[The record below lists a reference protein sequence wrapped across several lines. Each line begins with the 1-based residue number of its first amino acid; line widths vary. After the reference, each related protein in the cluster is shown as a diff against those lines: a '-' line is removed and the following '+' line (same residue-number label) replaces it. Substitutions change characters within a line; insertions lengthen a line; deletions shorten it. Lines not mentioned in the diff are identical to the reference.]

1 MSRYQELDGL
11 FLLKDTIGS
20 GGFGKVK
27 LATHLLTGEKV
38 AIKIMN
44 KQALGPDLPRVK
56 TEIEAMKSIHH
67 KHVCQLYQVIE
78 NEDRVF
84 LVLEYCPEGELFD
97 YVVAKDRLTEVE
109 AKHFFHQIVSAM
121 AYIHFKGYA
130 HRDLKPENI
139 LLDEHH
145 NVKIIDFGLC
155 AKPKGGMDHHLYTP
169 CGSAAYAAPELVSG
183 KEYLGDMADVWSMGV
198 LLYALLC
205 GYLPFDDDSITVL
218 CKKINAGKYSVPPWL
233 SPESIEIIDQLLQV
247 NPMRR
252 ISMRHLLNHPWV
264 CQDGKPVIW
273 KPQSQE
279 IDEDC
284 LIELAVFKGTSRG
297 RMINMIT
304 EKKRKG
310 QPLRLYD
317 ARPLLL
323 PLQPKSW
330 NVNGTDEKY
339 SLELSRNQRHCQE
352 RTPNHF
358 EHTPTSIKS
367 VPRNSAAT
375 ECSLNSKEPVPKN
388 KENLTAP
395 PMKDPWI
402 TPKKDEP
409 VSMKRNSSKELSACS
424 KTPRQKENK
433 ENIFE
438 TPKKVDNTFAVPLS
452 AAPTPRSRKCKSVK
466 PSRRSRSPLMG
477 RQLQQLVEGKDSATP
492 SAKSGTQVLSPSRSV
507 DSQLNNLN
515 LISPVSEFY
524 KATSLDTDLHHSGF
538 DRNSER
544 KSFRKNGMFGSLEK
558 VFKMFSPRG
567 KYIGA
572 GPRKVKTTHNVF
584 RTEQYSPELVL
595 SKLKEAIHKKYI
607 GLSQS
612 EYVLRCFVSDDKG
625 KVKLAFNLEHIL
637 LTGNSY
643 YCMCLSASQTLY
655 CEDDI
660 HCLSRT
666 LILLIPPPLN
676 LFTGAVSILT
686 DSQFLIVILA
696 LLDIAATNVIQPRH
710 REILLLSVINLLVFL
725 AFGANLKIYP

>member
-1 MSRYQELDGL
+1 MSRYQELEGL

-44 KQALGPDLPRVK
+44 KQALGENILLDEHHNVK
-56 TEIEAMKSIHH
+56 IIDFGL
-67 KHVCQLYQVIE
+67 C
-78 NEDRVF
+78 
-84 LVLEYCPEGELFD
+84 
-97 YVVAKDRLTEVE
+97 AKP
-109 AKHFFHQIVSAM
+109 K
-121 AYIHFKGYA
+121 FKGYA

-284 LIELAVFKGTSRG
+284 LIELAVFKGTSRS

-304 EKKRKG
+304 EWKYDYLTCTYFLLLEKKKKG
-310 QPLRLYD
+310 LLLRLYD

-323 PLQPKSW
+323 PLQPKCLRDL
-330 NVNGTDEKY
+330 V
-339 SLELSRNQRHCQE
+339 
-352 RTPNHF
+352 
-358 EHTPTSIKS
+358 
-367 VPRNSAAT
+367 
-375 ECSLNSKEPVPKN
+375 LNSSANQPKLSVMN
-388 KENLTAP
+388 VSSLHQTLTSEA
-395 PMKDPWI
+395 MKPSHLKYYFNAKHSE
-402 TPKKDEP
+402 KKDKLL
-409 VSMKRNSSKELSACS
+409 SYFLQLSSSFKNQTQTFNTLL
-424 KTPRQKENK
+424 Q
-433 ENIFE
+433 E
-438 TPKKVDNTFAVPLS
+438 TMDNTFAVPLS

-466 PSRRSRSPLMG
+466 PTRRSRSPLMG
-477 RQLQQLVEGKDSATP
+477 RQLQQLVEGKDSTTP

-515 LISPVSEFY
+515 LISPASEFH

-572 GPRKVKTTHNVF
+572 GPRKVKTIHNVF

-595 SKLKEAIHKKYI
+595 SKLKDAIHKKYI
-607 GLSQS
+607 GLNQS
-612 EYVLRCFVSDDKG
+612 EYVLRCYVSDDKG
-625 KVKLAFNLEHIL
+625 KVKLAFNLEVCAMPKLPFVGIRCKRVKGD
-637 LTGNSY
+637 TWQY
-643 YCMCLSASQTLY
+643 KKF
-655 CEDDI
+655 CEDIIKSSDI
-660 HCLSRT
+660 
-666 LILLIPPPLN
+666 
-676 LFTGAVSILT
+676 
-686 DSQFLIVILA
+686 
-696 LLDIAATNVIQPRH
+696 
-710 REILLLSVINLLVFL
+710 
-725 AFGANLKIYP
+725 

>member
-1 MSRYQELDGL
+1 MMSRYPELEGT
-11 FLLKDTIGS
+11 FVLKDTIGS

-44 KQALGPDLPRVK
+44 KHALGPDLPRVK

-97 YVVAKDRLTEVE
+97 YVVAKDRLTETE

-121 AYIHFKGYA
+121 AYIHYKGYA

-155 AKPKGGMDHHLYTP
+155 AKPQGGMDHHLDTP

-233 SPESIEIIDQLLQV
+233 SAGSVEIIDQLLQV

-252 ISMRHLLNHPWV
+252 ISMRHLLVHPWV
-264 CQDGKPVIW
+264 CHDSQPVNW
-273 KPQSQE
+273 RPHTQE

-284 LIELAVFKGTSRG
+284 LIELAVFKGTSRT
-297 RMINMIT
+297 RMVNLLT
-304 EKKRKG
+304 EWKYDPLTCLYFLLLEKKRKG
-310 QPLRLYD
+310 LPLRLYD

-323 PLQPKSW
+323 PLQPKIW
-330 NVNGTDEKY
+330 NVSGAEEKN
-339 SLELSRNQRHCQE
+339 SCMSSRKYRE
-352 RTPNHF
+352 DKTPNPA
-358 EHTPTSIKS
+358 EQTPTSINS
-367 VPRNSAAT
+367 QRNGHEAVIVNCREKA
-375 ECSLNSKEPVPKN
+375 SLPDS
-388 KENLTAP
+388 P
-395 PMKDPWI
+395 PKDPWL
-402 TPKKDEP
+402 TPKRAEH
-409 VSMKRNSSKELSACS
+409 VSIKRTSSKETVTCP

-438 TPKKVDNTFAVPLS
+438 TPMKVDNTFAIPIS
-452 AAPTPRSRKCKSVK
+452 AAPTPRSRKCKSTK
-466 PSRRSRSPLMG
+466 PTRRSRSPLMG
-477 RQLQQLVEGKDSATP
+477 RQLQQLVEGKDSTP
-492 SAKSGTQVLSPSRSV
+492 SKAGNQVLSPSRSV
-507 DSQLNNLN
+507 DSQLNKLD
-515 LISPVSEFY
+515 LATPMSEFH
-524 KATSLDTDLHHSGF
+524 KASSLDTDLHRSGF
-538 DRNSER
+538 ERNNER
-544 KSFRKNGMFGSLEK
+544 KSLRKNGMFGSIEK
-558 VFKMFSPRG
+558 VFKMFSPRK
-567 KYIGA
+567 KYIGN

-595 SKLKEAIHKKYI
+595 SKLKETIQNKSIDFKQYDEYI
-607 GLSQS
+607 
-612 EYVLRCFVSDDKG
+612 LRCFVSDDKR
-625 KVKLAFNLEHIL
+625 KVRLAFNLEVCAMLKLPFVGIRCKRVKGD
-637 LTGNSY
+637 TWQY
-643 YCMCLSASQTLY
+643 KKF
-655 CEDDI
+655 CEDIIKSSDVQ
-660 HCLSRT
+660 CL
-666 LILLIPPPLN
+666 
-676 LFTGAVSILT
+676 
-686 DSQFLIVILA
+686 
-696 LLDIAATNVIQPRH
+696 
-710 REILLLSVINLLVFL
+710 E
-725 AFGANLKIYP
+725 KIF